1 MPDQNQGKTVLIVE
15 DNERNMK
22 LAVDLLELAG
32 FRTLKAFDG
41 ETALEILKTQRPD
54 LILLDI
60 GLPGISGDD
69 VYAQIRA
76 NPSLSSIKIA
86 AVTASVMRHE
96 KEKMIQAG
104 FDAFISKPIDITNFV
119 HEIKVLLEVQ

>member
-1 MPDQNQGKTVLIVE
+1 MPEQKTPKLILVVE

-54 LILLDI
+54 LVLLDI
-60 GLPGISGDD
+60 ALPGISGDE

-76 NPSLSSIKIA
+76 NPSISSLKIV

-96 KEKMIQAG
+96 KSKMLQLG
-104 FDAFISKPIDITNFV
+104 FNGFISKPIDTVNFIK
-119 HEIKVLLEVQ
+119 EIEEILR

>member
-1 MPDQNQGKTVLIVE
+1 MEKQAKLVLVVE

-41 ETALEILKTQRPD
+41 ETALEILKTERPD
-54 LILLDI
+54 VVLLDL
-60 GLPGISGDD
+60 GLPGIKGEE

-76 NPSLSSIKIA
+76 NPAISSLKVVA
-86 AVTASVMRHE
+86 FTASIMKHE
-96 KEKMIQAG
+96 QERMLDVG
-104 FDAFISKPIDITNFV
+104 FDAFISKPLDTVMFVKEIQDIS
-119 HEIKVLLEVQ
+119 Q